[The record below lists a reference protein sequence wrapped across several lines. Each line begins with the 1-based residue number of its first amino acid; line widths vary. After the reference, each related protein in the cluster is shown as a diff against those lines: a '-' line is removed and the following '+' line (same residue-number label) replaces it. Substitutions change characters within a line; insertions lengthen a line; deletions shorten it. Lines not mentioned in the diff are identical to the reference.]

1 MRYGLQPAQV
11 QILLLPPDGLWCDP
25 LKHLAPRKDGAIW
38 RVAIAYIRVVT
49 GACYQN
55 SG

>member
-1 MRYGLQPAQV
+1 MNVLNRRFPMVEHCYVCV
-11 QILLLPPDGLWCDP
+11 QHQRHC
-25 LKHLAPRKDGAIW
+25 GAIQW
-38 RVAIAYIRVVT
+38 AAIAYIRVVT